1 MSFTNF
7 TMGRYISP
15 FAQETHRRLWSDIDD
30 NEAGILTRVLD
41 VVDDWRIAPNG
52 SKDSERFRRVQ
63 LISASFLHASMQAP
77 NSIFHEREGEWDYA
91 IPALII
97 GSKFKRD
104 HIVVTNE
111 TMEQPFVDCA
121 LFYPGNAGSMQL
133 GMTAGSVDAN
143 GKGCHRDD
151 MKKLCFKNNSCSELY
166 NSDCSC
172 NSSKVPP
179 HMMGDHFAELFS
191 NLAKDTYFGNFFSRT
206 VCSYPGTEQGLK
218 DMIVASNSLWRR
230 RHGWC
235 RFDEQEC
242 ETSERKYRGHT
253 ECMASKNIMNVE
265 MVDGILIQM
274 PPKIFETQV
283 PLEQFYPH
291 LFHFLL
297 RKLQELHDWGY
308 KELPIV
314 FMEEIKGMP
323 PEACRRYWGGV
334 DCQVGYRKEVYTQA
348 FNFSNGACIA
358 SPPGCNEVY
367 YFPPDKHTGKCIPML
382 HNRTCITGK
391 DIIFPAQ
398 GCVQMSGVSAVGCL
412 LVVAWLVVLLNK
424 RKTRLWGMSRFIND
438 LRKQAGPVSTRR

>member
-1 MSFTNF
+1 
-7 TMGRYISP
+7 
-15 FAQETHRRLWSDIDD
+15 
-30 NEAGILTRVLD
+30 
-41 VVDDWRIAPNG
+41 
-52 SKDSERFRRVQ
+52 
-63 LISASFLHASMQAP
+63 MQAP

-121 LFYPGNAGSMQL
+121 LFYPANAGSMQL

-242 ETSERKYRGHT
+242 ETSERKYRRHT
-253 ECMASKNIMNVE
+253 ECMASKNIMNVD
-265 MVDGILIQM
+265 MADGILIQM

-382 HNRTCITGK
+382 HNRTCITEK

>member
-91 IPALII
+91 IPALMI

-121 LFYPGNAGSMQL
+121 LLYPGNAGSMQL

-242 ETSERKYRGHT
+242 ETSERKYRRHT

-283 PLEQFYPH
+283 PLEHFYPH

-382 HNRTCITGK
+382 HNRTCITEK

>member
-1 MSFTNF
+1 MV
-7 TMGRYISP
+7 GRYISP
-15 FAQETHRRLWSDIDD
+15 LAKETHRRLWSDIDD

-91 IPALII
+91 IPALMI

-235 RFDEQEC
+235 RFDAQEC

-382 HNRTCITGK
+382 HNRTCITEK